1 MSQAERIRA
10 VAARLKAEGYET
22 ATLERLKTVLDPE
35 AHHRQLEAEVHQE
48 MAFALGRTGRK
59 LELALAALEAATVA
73 LDNAAPAADEAA
85 ALAVYTVA
93 RQAALDARR
102 DLVIH
107 REAIGI
113 RDSRELAD
121 RYPHP
126 RASDRAPMTGSPHLG

>member
-35 AHHRQLEAEVHQE
+35 AHQRQLEAEVHQE

-73 LDNAAPAADEAA
+73 LDNAAPADEAA

-121 RYPHP
+121 RYPIPGP
-126 RASDRAPMTGSPHLG
+126 RTAHR

>member
-73 LDNAAPAADEAA
+73 LDNAAPADEAA
-85 ALAVYTVA
+85 ALAVYSVA

-121 RYPHP
+121 RYPIPGP
-126 RASDRAPMTGSPHLG
+126 RTAHR